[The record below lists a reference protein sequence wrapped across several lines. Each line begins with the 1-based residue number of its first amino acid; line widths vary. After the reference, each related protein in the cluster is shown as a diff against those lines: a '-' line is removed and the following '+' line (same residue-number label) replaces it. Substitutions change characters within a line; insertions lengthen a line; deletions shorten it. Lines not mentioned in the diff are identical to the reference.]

1 MPHHALE
8 SVETI
13 TVIVIITIGSSL
25 LLFDVQVCMNSGKV
39 RLNSGILERR
49 HSNWD
54 QALHHFRRA
63 REIDDTY
70 CEPDYWIGAS
80 LLQQGKHVQLG
91 LMVGR
96 ALLCLLSVS
105 CKYCQTDA
113 GSNALVLIHLRRLLH
128 GRAKLHQFSK
138 QACKWVL

>member
-1 MPHHALE
+1 
-8 SVETI
+8 VDGDI
-13 TVIVIITIGSSL
+13 DTV
-25 LLFDVQVCMNSGKV
+25 DVQVCMNSGKV

-54 QALHHFRRA
+54 EALHHFRRA

-96 ALLCLLSVS
+96 ALLCFWFCIMQLLPNQ
-105 CKYCQTDA
+105 C
-113 GSNALVLIHLRRLLH
+113 
-128 GRAKLHQFSK
+128 
-138 QACKWVL
+138 

>member
-1 MPHHALE
+1 
-8 SVETI
+8 
-13 TVIVIITIGSSL
+13 
-25 LLFDVQVCMNSGKV
+25 MNSGKV

-91 LMVGR
+91 LMVG
-96 ALLCLLSVS
+96 SVG
-105 CKYCQTDA
+105 TA
-113 GSNALVLIHLRRLLH
+113 VLLVLYHATT
-128 GRAKLHQFSK
+128 AKPHVLGPKWHVCNSSW
-138 QACKWVL
+138 ASWWVLVGTAVLWVLYHATTAKPMLEAMP

>member
-1 MPHHALE
+1 
-8 SVETI
+8 
-13 TVIVIITIGSSL
+13 
-25 LLFDVQVCMNSGKV
+25 MNSGKV

-70 CEPDYWIGAS
+70 CEPGYWIGAS

-91 LMVGR
+91 LMVGPGGHCC
-96 ALLCLLSVS
+96 AVGSVS
-105 CKYCQTDA
+105 CNYCQT
-113 GSNALVLIHLRRLLH
+113 IHTQTLC
-128 GRAKLHQFSK
+128 FMT
-138 QACKWVL
+138 